1 MFNVDFKKVF
11 TFKNNISLCNLFV
24 SILPALLIIGVA
36 FLEFVNIYSSL
47 IVIYSLLKKK
57 IKIQFNFIILLFGLF
72 YIVINIS
79 SFMSSD
85 SNSIFKSVVYIRF
98 FLLYL
103 FIINFFNNYYFKLL
117 LKIIL
122 ISLLFIYVDIFF
134 QYITGKDFFGYVPDL
149 NLMRYQG
156 PFGEELISGAY
167 IKKYLF
173 FSLILLILIK
183 KIHLLN
189 IYLLLSITVAFITG
203 ERMAFILIAFGLLL
217 FILSDLKKNKVIVL
231 SFFLFFA
238 IIFLFLTNHNL
249 ENEKLKQ
256 IQKRYNNS
264 FKVALGIDVSN
275 KFNYKFTTNSVHFTH
290 WATALELF
298 KQKPFFGHGIKQY
311 RNKCSTIKSTT
322 LNNIYNIDLL
332 TAERFKCTSHP
343 HNFYLEL
350 MSETGALSLMIIL
363 LLYILY
369 FKRILNLDNPNYR
382 IPIFLCL
389 LMHIF
394 PIASTG
400 SFFTNHNS
408 FHFWFV
414 ISLIELI
421 YLMQLK
427 KLDK

>member
-1 MFNVDFKKVF
+1 MFNVNFKKF
-11 TFKNNISLCNLFV
+11 FNFNNNISFCNLFL
-24 SILPALLIIGVA
+24 SISPALLIIGVV

-72 YIVINIS
+72 YIVINLS
-79 SFMSSD
+79 SFMSGD
-85 SNSIFKSVVYIRF
+85 SNSIFKSIAYIRF

-103 FIINFFNNYYFKLL
+103 FIINFFNYYYFKLL

-122 ISLLFIYVDIFF
+122 ISLLFLYIDIFF
-134 QYITGKDFFGYVPDL
+134 QYITGKDFFGYPPDL
-149 NLMRYQG
+149 NLNRYQG

-173 FSLILLILIK
+173 LSLILLILIK
-183 KIHLLN
+183 KIYLLN
-189 IYLLLSITVAFITG
+189 IYLLLSITIAFITG
-203 ERMAFILIAFGLLL
+203 ERMAFILIAFGILL
-217 FILSDLKKNKVIVL
+217 FIFSDLKKNTIIFL
-231 SFFLFFA
+231 SFFSFFT
-238 IIFLFLTNHNL
+238 IIFLFLINPNL
-249 ENEKLKQ
+249 ENEKLKN
-256 IQKRYNNS
+256 IQNRYNNS
-264 FKVALGIDVSN
+264 FKIALGIDVSN
-275 KFNYKFTTNSVHFTH
+275 KSNYKFTTNSVHFAH

-322 LNNIYNIDLL
+322 LNNNYNIDLL
-332 TAERFKCTSHP
+332 RAETYKCTTHP

-350 MSETGALSLMIIL
+350 ISETGALSLMIIL
-363 LLYILY
+363 LLCVLY
-369 FKRILNLDNPNYR
+369 FKKILNLDNPNYR
-382 IPIFLCL
+382 IPFFLCL
-389 LMHIF
+389 LVHIF
-394 PIASTG
+394 PIATTG

-414 ISLIELI
+414 ISLIEFI
-421 YLMQLK
+421 YVNQLK